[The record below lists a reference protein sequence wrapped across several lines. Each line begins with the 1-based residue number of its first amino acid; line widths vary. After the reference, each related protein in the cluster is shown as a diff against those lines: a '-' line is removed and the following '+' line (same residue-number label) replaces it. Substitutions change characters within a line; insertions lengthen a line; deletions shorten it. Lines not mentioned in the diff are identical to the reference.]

1 VSEETIDDDGS
12 MGSVLRELVATPGE
26 GEAVALVPGTVLGGR
41 YQIERALGV
50 GGMGVVYLARDQRL
64 GRNVALK
71 LGHVLSRDALVRTER
86 EGVALAQLAHPN
98 VVVVHEVGD
107 VDGRL
112 YIAMEYVAGGNA
124 REWIGRAP
132 RGWREIVELYAAAGD
147 GLAAAHAAGFVHR
160 DFKPDNVLVGADG
173 RPRVADFGLVRSGGS
188 NPPPEETVPAGPPRS
203 TGPWAAAL
211 ESSTRTGTVL
221 GTPAYMAPEQ
231 VAGRTVDAAADQYSF
246 CASLWEALYGARFP
260 AQPRRAVPRRLERI
274 LRRGLAT
281 EPAARWPSMQE
292 LLAALRGMRRSR
304 RRAVLGAGAAAL
316 VLVGGGVVLARAM
329 SSDAAPAAAAVP
341 ACDPLAAGARD
352 VYVDAAAHA
361 DGTGVAKCPLRTI
374 TAALALPSSGLRTI
388 HVAAGTY
395 DRAHGERFPLIAR
408 GDLTIAGAG
417 EDATHV
423 AGVGKYDHTAEGG
436 LLDGPVRA
444 TFVVGDTRGTVTLS
458 DLTLTGDGPTPEIA
472 ALGVVCDRGNLGAL
486 DAPLVPENTHLRR
499 ITAGPGYEQ
508 GIIVGTSAHPASGC
522 NLELTGSTVRG
533 DYFGMWVAGCGAGS
547 GPPLSV
553 RATIGDGTKPG
564 ANMFKELR
572 STEHDGMGI
581 RVWDCTRALS
591 VRGNSFIDSDGGL
604 AMVRHA
610 DSSID
615 PEVVIERNN
624 FISLLRFG
632 VSLARG
638 VTAKSLDHNW
648 FYSIASKP
656 APASAAERGVALVLD
671 GENERVPGFPAIA
684 HARHNTFADNDV
696 AIELRGGA
704 LRPGPRTIA
713 DFGTPSDPGD
723 NSFHCNGAP
732 AGAAV
737 PGYDVLVTAPSDG
750 SGALRFAGND
760 WDHAP
765 PAVRRGDAPNGADI
779 VLPAGK
785 APSIDVSGAT
795 VPELNCG
802 ARVAG
807 PPR

>member
-1 VSEETIDDDGS
+1 V
-12 MGSVLRELVATPGE
+12 
-26 GEAVALVPGTVLGGR
+26 
-41 YQIERALGV
+41 
-50 GGMGVVYLARDQRL
+50 
-64 GRNVALK
+64 
-71 LGHVLSRDALVRTER
+71 
-86 EGVALAQLAHPN
+86 
-98 VVVVHEVGD
+98 
-107 VDGRL
+107 
-112 YIAMEYVAGGNA
+112 
-124 REWIGRAP
+124 
-132 RGWREIVELYAAAGD
+132 
-147 GLAAAHAAGFVHR
+147 LAAAAAV
-160 DFKPDNVLVGADG
+160 
-173 RPRVADFGLVRSGGS
+173 
-188 NPPPEETVPAGPPRS
+188 
-203 TGPWAAAL
+203 
-211 ESSTRTGTVL
+211 
-221 GTPAYMAPEQ
+221 
-231 VAGRTVDAAADQYSF
+231 
-246 CASLWEALYGARFP
+246 
-260 AQPRRAVPRRLERI
+260 
-274 LRRGLAT
+274 
-281 EPAARWPSMQE
+281 
-292 LLAALRGMRRSR
+292 
-304 RRAVLGAGAAAL
+304 
-316 VLVGGGVVLARAM
+316 VLVGGGALAVRAM
-329 SSDAAPAAAAVP
+329 PGNAAVVAPSAP
-341 ACDPLAAGARD
+341 ACDPLAGGARD
-352 VYVDAAAHA
+352 VYVDAAARA
-361 DGTGVAKCPLRTI
+361 GGTGVASCPLRTI
-374 TAALALPSSGLRTI
+374 TAALALPASGARTI

-395 DRAHGERFPLIAR
+395 DRAQGEHFPLIVR
-408 GDLTIAGAG
+408 GDQTIAGAG

-423 AGVGKYDHTAEGG
+423 VGVGKYDHTAEGG
-436 LLDGPVRA
+436 LFDGPLHA
-444 TFVVGDTRGTVTLS
+444 TFLVGDARGSVTLS
-458 DLTLTGDGPTPEIA
+458 DLTLAGDGPTPEIA
-472 ALGVVCDRGNLGAL
+472 TLGVVCDRGNLGPL
-486 DAPLVPENTHLRR
+486 DGPLAPENTHLRH

-508 GIIVGTSAHPASGC
+508 GIVVGTSARPASGC

-638 VTAKSLDHNW
+638 VTATRLDHNW
-648 FYSIASKP
+648 FYQIAAKP
-656 APASAAERGVALVLD
+656 APTSAAGRGVALVLD

-684 HARHNTFADNDV
+684 HARHNNFTDNDV

-750 SGALRFAGND
+750 SGALRFAGNE

-765 PAVRRGDAPNGADI
+765 PVVRRGDAPNGADI

-785 APSIDVSGAT
+785 APSIDVTDAT

-802 ARVAG
+802 AREAG
-807 PPR
+807 PSK